1 MILFNKT
8 ATVYWYTKNE
18 YGVSSYAENGTSFKC
33 NVQPIDQADWFDG
46 ATVYNT
52 KKLYCEYSEINV
64 GDKIDCYANHEHV
77 ITENDIKTLEDNPIN
92 FGKIV
97 ELKSDVFILTNE

>member
-18 YGVSSYAENGTSFKC
+18 NGVSSYNVEWTTFKC
-33 NVQPIDQADWFDG
+33 NVQPIDQSDGFDN

-52 KKLYCEYSEINV
+52 KKLYCEYSEITV
-64 GDKIDCYANHEHV
+64 GDKISVDW
-77 ITENDIKTLEDNPIN
+77 
-92 FGKIV
+92 KIYIV
-97 ELKSDVFILTNE
+97 RSKQDWDGLKRHFYKLIISESEWN

>member
-18 YGVSSYAENGTSFKC
+18 YGVSSYWETGTFFKC
-33 NVQPIDQADWFDG
+33 NVQPIDQSDWFDN

-52 KKLYCEYSEINV
+52 KKLYCEYGQITV
-64 GDKIDCYANHEHV
+64 GDKISVDW
-77 ITENDIKTLEDNPIN
+77 
-92 FGKIV
+92 KIYIV
-97 ELKSDVFILTNE
+97 RSKQDWDGLKRHFYKLIISESEWN

>member
-1 MILFNKT
+1 MILFSKT

-64 GDKIDCYANHEHV
+64 GDKINVDGTIYIVKSKQDWDGLKRH
-77 ITENDIKTLEDNPIN
+77 
-92 FGKIV
+92 FYKIIIS
-97 ELKSDVFILTNE
+97 ESEWN